1 MTSASP
7 VEHFV
12 TLFDGHYLPQGL
24 CLHRSLGEHARPF
37 HLWILAL
44 DGNCAQAL
52 DRLRLDN
59 VTVLRLEDAET
70 EALRAVKPG
79 RSIGE
84 YCWTLTPFL
93 PSVVFGRAPDVAR
106 VTYVDADVYF
116 FAPPATLIDEMVAA
130 EKHVLIT
137 EHAFAPE
144 YTAKIR
150 YGRFCVQ
157 FVTFRNTP
165 GARRVLEDWQRRC
178 LEWCFAYEE
187 NGKFGDQKYLDD
199 WPRAFGEVV
208 HVLARADRT
217 LAPWNVRH
225 VSARAGRAEP
235 TLYHF
240 HGLKV
245 VSARTVVL
253 YDWYRVGR
261 RNRWIYD
268 RYVACLRAAR
278 RQMRAQRIPVVA
290 RPLFSRW
297 PGRVRFAW
305 RVLTGHA
312 AWTTL

>member
-7 VEHFV
+7 TEHFV

-24 CLHRSLGEHARPF
+24 CLHGSLTEHGRPF
-37 HLWILAL
+37 HLWILAV
-44 DGNCAQAL
+44 DEACAQAL
-52 DRLRLDN
+52 DRLRLDD
-59 VTVLRLEDAET
+59 VTVLRLQEVET

-93 PSVVFGRAPDVAR
+93 PSAVFSRAPGVER

-116 FAPPATLIDEMVAA
+116 FASPATLIDEMVAA
-130 EKHVLIT
+130 GKHVLIT

-144 YTAKIR
+144 YAAHLR
-150 YGRFCVQ
+150 FGRFCVQ

-165 GARRVLEDWQRRC
+165 GARGVLEDWQRRC
-178 LEWCFAYEE
+178 LEWCFAHEE

-199 WPRAFGEVV
+199 WPREFGEVV

-225 VSARAGRAEP
+225 MSARAGQAEP

-240 HGLKV
+240 HGVKI
-245 VSARTVVL
+245 VSARRAVL
-253 YDWYRVGR
+253 YYMYRIGHG
-261 RNRWIYD
+261 NRWIYD
-268 RYVACLRAAR
+268 RYVASLRAAL
-278 RQMRAQRIPVVA
+278 RQMRAQDIPVVA
-290 RPLFSRW
+290 RPLFRRW
-297 PGRVRFAW
+297 RGRVRFVW
-305 RVLTGHA
+305 TLLTGRA
-312 AWTTL
+312 GWTSL